1 MISKNTEP
9 TMTDNT
15 NLNDLSKDDLIDRI
29 ETLEAE
35 LTAERS
41 GYSRRSVISAAAGI
55 AAAGAMGVYA
65 TGTASAAPSGTFP
78 DAGDDPLAKIRAD
91 RVRYIARTSQPT
103 APSSGRVLVYVDD
116 GDLP

>member
-1 MISKNTEP
+1 
-9 TMTDNT
+9 MTGEYSD
-15 NLNDLSKDDLIDRI
+15 LNRDELIERI
-29 ETLEAE
+29 ETLEAQLNASE
-35 LTAERS
+35 S
-41 GYSRRSVISAAAGI
+41 GYTRRSVIAAAAGI

-78 DAGDDPLAKIRAD
+78 KETDDPLLKIRAD

-103 APSSGRVLVYVDD
+103 APSSGRVLAYVDD